1 MAQNIIV
8 YVLILLALTNAGF
21 HLVKSFTGKKTGN
34 CGTCPDCGIKK
45 QFGAGNKH
53 LKLMDRAH

>member
-8 YVLILLALTNAGF
+8 YILILLALTNAGF
-21 HLVKSFTGKKTGN
+21 HLVKNITGKNSGI

-53 LKLMDRAH
+53 LKRMDRIR